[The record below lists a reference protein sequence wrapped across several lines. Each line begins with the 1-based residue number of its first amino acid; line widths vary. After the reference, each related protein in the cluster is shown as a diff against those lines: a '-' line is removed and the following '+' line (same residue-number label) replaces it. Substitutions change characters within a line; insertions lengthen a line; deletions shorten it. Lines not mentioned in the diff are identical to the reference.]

1 MASFQLLVLLGYFA
15 TAQAAID
22 LDCFNDYDN
31 IFCQLGV
38 KECSQYTLIVDD
50 KYDKYNCSLEKCNR
64 EHSCFCC
71 CSTTFDPISGVYSVK
86 VFEGVNEVYSKTFDV
101 LESLKPKTP
110 TIVSVDK
117 TEGIF
122 TVYWK
127 THMSD
132 ILDNMSAEVT
142 IFKNGT
148 QWKVPRNTTP
158 ATAHGLQSFQIN
170 SQDLEPDT
178 NYTVSVRSY
187 TSYSHKFSDRSKE
200 FKFETSSAPNSLL
213 LWIIIS
219 LSIFGVILIV
229 SIYICFVKMKKKWW
243 DSFSEPKQLFVPVRN
258 PQFYKPHHE
267 PTSPVWVKSLPSR
280 DDDQMLPIK
289 QREDGSVNGNSSG
302 GSSDLCYGQTEPL
315 EPKDDISNTIN
326 KALLECLSKHFT
338 FSGPLQ
344 PPGPQDKMVPLFT
357 SKKPS
362 SVSSGIV
369 NRSYFMSLS
378 KSLDQSKEDS
388 STVEFPDNSINS
400 CKSDTVDC
408 PDQQIPAGL
417 LSAQKDISSVVQVD
431 MSYQQCK
438 ADANQTPLS
447 ENSSLSSTF
456 SGTTT
461 ATSSGFDSSNAS
473 SFKRFDEA
481 NPDFLKMLFSS
492 SLPSGT
498 RHCPVVADDYKPF
511 PNKVEQPGVL
521 PSENQSIDHQG
532 LNVIQGEKVLQ
543 TPQPF
548 FIPDLKKWNGPSP
561 SVLQIPH
568 LTLLSSDKSAPVIVV
583 DGYKCV

>member
-1 MASFQLLVLLGYFA
+1 YFSARLSMASFQLLLFLGYFA
-15 TAQAAID
+15 TAQAAIGIKNHHFNLIRFVD

-31 IFCQLGV
+31 IFCRLGV

-50 KYDKYNCSLEKCNR
+50 IYDKYNRSLEKCNS
-64 EHSCFCC
+64 EQCCC
-71 CSTTFDPISGVYSVK
+71 CSTTFDPISGTRSSLEKLKSV
-86 VFEGVNEVYSKTFDV
+86 
-101 LESLKPKTP
+101 SLFFYTVKPKTP

-127 THMSD
+127 THMSVL
-132 ILDNMSAEVT
+132 LDKPTAEVT
-142 IFKNGT
+142 ISKIGT
-148 QWKVPRNTTP
+148 QWKVRPNILVLITN
-158 ATAHGLQSFQIN
+158 FQIN

-187 TSYSHKFSDRSKE
+187 TLYSHNFSDISEE

-229 SIYICFVKMKKKWW
+229 SIYICFVNV
-243 DSFSEPKQLFVPVRN
+243 S
-258 PQFYKPHHE
+258 
-267 PTSPVWVKSLPSR
+267 
-280 DDDQMLPIK
+280 
-289 QREDGSVNGNSSG
+289 GNSSG

-315 EPKDDISNTIN
+315 EPKDDISDTIN
-326 KALLECLSKHFT
+326 KAVLECLSKHFT
-338 FSGPLQ
+338 FSGP

-431 MSYQQCK
+431 MSYQQFK

-481 NPDFLKMLFSS
+481 NPDFLKMLLSS

-543 TPQPF
+543 TPQPC

-568 LTLLSSDKSAPVIVV
+568 LTLLSSDKSAPVIIVG
-583 DGYKCV
+583 GYKCV